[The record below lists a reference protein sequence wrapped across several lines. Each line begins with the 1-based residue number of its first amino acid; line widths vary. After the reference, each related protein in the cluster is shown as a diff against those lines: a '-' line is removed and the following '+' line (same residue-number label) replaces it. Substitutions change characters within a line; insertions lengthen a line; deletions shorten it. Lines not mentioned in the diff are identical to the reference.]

1 MKTLK
6 VERFEE
12 HTLILERGVDYEER
26 ELIPDEFTYG
36 RLFGLSA
43 ETLTKIAT
51 EKGFDK
57 WTWTGIE
64 DYQDELNAP
73 KRSIMVKFARSI

>member
-12 HTLILERGVDYEER
+12 HTLILQRGVDYNDR
-26 ELIPDEFTYG
+26 ELIPDRFSNN
-36 RLFGLSA
+36 RLFHLPA
-43 ETLTKIAT
+43 ETLTKIAR

-57 WTWTGIE
+57 WTWTGNE
-64 DYQDELNAP
+64 DYQDELDVP
-73 KRSIMVKFARSI
+73 KRGIKVKFARFI